1 MLFLIISFQV
11 ELDDK
16 IEHPPPTDMDSHQS
30 QYLRFISCIILALS
44 LWSMALPGR
53 AGLVDFS
60 NQFLKYVEDQWGYQA
75 APRLKIW
82 QQLVRNNRNAAGS
95 GLKLVNG
102 FFNQVPYFSDLKH
115 WHTVDYWATPTE
127 MLATFGGDCED
138 YSIGKYLSLK
148 DMGVPVE
155 KLRITYVRAVNL
167 GESHMVLAYYP
178 TPDADPLILDN
189 LIGDIKPASQR
200 TDLQPV
206 YGFNDD
212 DLWMEGS
219 SGQKGGASNV
229 RLWRQ
234 LLQKLQK
241 EQQM

>member
-1 MLFLIISFQV
+1 MACRS
-11 ELDDK
+11 
-16 IEHPPPTDMDSHQS
+16 S
-30 QYLRFISCIILALS
+30 YRLRFFSCSAAVSLLWALA
-44 LWSMALPGR
+44 WPGQ

-60 NQFLKYVEDQWGYQA
+60 NQFLKSIETQWGPQA
-75 APRLKIW
+75 VPRLKIW
-82 QQLVRNNRNAAGS
+82 QRLVRENRDTGGNT
-95 GLKLVNG
+95 LKTVNG
-102 FFNQVPYFSDLKH
+102 FFNQVPYFTDLAH
-115 WHTVDYWATPTE
+115 WKVMDYWATPSE
-127 MLATFGGDCED
+127 MLGSYGGDCED

-148 DMGVPVE
+148 DMGVPIE
-155 KLRITYVRAVNL
+155 KLRITYVRALNL

-189 LIGDIKPASQR
+189 LMGDIKPASQR

-212 DLWMEGS
+212 DLWMGAA
-219 SGQKGGASNV
+219 SGQKGGATNV

-234 LLQKLQK
+234 LLEKLQK